1 MNLSEKPSHEIEH
14 ARPET
19 TPQALNHFQVIESAP
34 SASASIVG
42 GDSRTRTSLHV
53 WRTSPVILVSCGIVF
68 ASLIFLLDLRAQTET
83 RAGQETAGVS
93 RTVSNSPAK
102 SQTVPASVRQETVQT
117 NVPTATPSPSATPAP
132 TQAESPA
139 PASQNNVEELARQQS
154 APAAGQPAG
163 EVKASNVEAS
173 GAEPTADEGI
183 YTLQVGSFNGLAEAS
198 ERVAKLGSL
207 GITAYVA
214 RVEIPK
220 RGIWY
225 RVQTGSFRSREE
237 AARYGTQLR
246 SRGSV
251 ADFIITERR
260 AS

>member
-1 MNLSEKPSHEIEH
+1 M
-14 ARPET
+14 
-19 TPQALNHFQVIESAP
+19 
-34 SASASIVG
+34 
-42 GDSRTRTSLHV
+42 
-53 WRTSPVILVSCGIVF
+53 RTSPVILVSCGIIF

-83 RAGQETAGVS
+83 RAGQETGVS

-102 SQTVPASVRQETVQT
+102 NQTVPANMRQETVQT
-117 NVPTATPSPSATPAP
+117 NVPAATPLPSATPAP
-132 TQAESPA
+132 TPA
-139 PASQNNVEELARQQS
+139 ASTVPASQNNDEELARQQS
-154 APAAGQPAG
+154 EIAPGQPASD
-163 EVKASNVEAS
+163 VKASTDEAS
-173 GAEPTADEGI
+173 RAESSSADEGN
-183 YTLQVGSFNGLAEAS
+183 YTLQVGSFNDLAEAS

-220 RGIWY
+220 RGTWY

-246 SRGSV
+246 SSGSV

>member
-1 MNLSEKPSHEIEH
+1 MNLSEKSPHEIEH
-14 ARPET
+14 ARPEA
-19 TPQALNHFQVIESAP
+19 TPQALNLLQPVEIVP
-34 SASASIVG
+34 SATVAG
-42 GDSRTRTSLHV
+42 NGSRTRSGLRV
-53 WRTSPVILVSCGIVF
+53 MRTSPVILVACGIVF

-83 RAGQETAGVS
+83 HAGQETGVS
-93 RTVSNSPAK
+93 RTASNNPAK
-102 SQTVPASVRQETVQT
+102 SQSVPAAMRQETVQT
-117 NVPTATPSPSATPAP
+117 NAPTATPSPSATPAP
-132 TQAESPA
+132 AQAESPA
-139 PASQNNVEELARQQS
+139 SASQNNDEELARKLP
-154 APAAGQPAG
+154 APAAGQPVS
-163 EVKASNVEAS
+163 EVKASTVEAS
-173 GAEPTADEGI
+173 GAEPSADEGN
-183 YTLQVGSFNGLAEAS
+183 YTLQVGSFNDLAEAS

-237 AARYGTQLR
+237 AARYGAQLR